1 MKLMQK
7 DSETVS
13 AASVESAAQTLKSL
27 DVWRKF
33 PHSTSYS
40 QIAHGTQ
47 EQETDEGRLQK
58 DEVDSTKAKTENAVS
73 TAEDKYPRGAEL
85 GNAIHKI
92 FELVDFEEVGKHKYS
107 FLNLCLEN
115 PEIELGDETEK
126 IFLCANGTVDDVSE
140 KMQAFL
146 NYIASGTPSDTFTN
160 ELENEVKK
168 ARDHIKWRT
177 EYMTFLEQ
185 LEREREEGRR
195 EGLEVG
201 REEGREE
208 ERVNTLREKARAD
221 AAENRAD
228 KLAEEI
234 LELKKQLESL
244 MRK

>member
-1 MKLMQK
+1 MQ
-7 DSETVS
+7 
-13 AASVESAAQTLKSL
+13 
-27 DVWRKF
+27 
-33 PHSTSYS
+33 
-40 QIAHGTQ
+40 
-47 EQETDEGRLQK
+47 
-58 DEVDSTKAKTENAVS
+58 NAVS
-73 TAEDKYPRGAEL
+73 DSIAKRSRYSQGLIDLGLIERGAHYSEL
-85 GNAIHKI
+85 NRSYVIYI
-92 FELVDFEEVGKHKYS
+92 CRFNLFEEVGRHKYS

-168 ARDHIKWRT
+168 DRDHIKWRT

-221 AAENRAD
+221 A
-228 KLAEEI
+228 LAVEVV
-234 LELKKQLESL
+234 ELKKQLERAL
-244 MRK
+244 MGK

>member
-1 MKLMQK
+1 MLCRFN
-7 DSETVS
+7 
-13 AASVESAAQTLKSL
+13 L
-27 DVWRKF
+27 
-33 PHSTSYS
+33 
-40 QIAHGTQ
+40 
-47 EQETDEGRLQK
+47 
-58 DEVDSTKAKTENAVS
+58 
-73 TAEDKYPRGAEL
+73 
-85 GNAIHKI
+85 
-92 FELVDFEEVGKHKYS
+92 FEEVGKHKYS